1 MTLRECYEGIG
12 LNYEKVLS
20 CLLNENMMK
29 KFVIKFLDDKSF
41 QELKEGLA
49 AADGEK
55 AFRAA
60 HTLKGVCLNLGFDN
74 LYKVSAELTE
84 KLRGLDTTGSE
95 ELFEAVKTEYVKLT
109 DAIKQID

>member
-1 MTLRECYEGIG
+1 MTLRECYEKLGMP
-12 LNYEKVLS
+12 YEKVVS
-20 CLLNENMMK
+20 CLINENMK
-29 KFVIKFLDDKSF
+29 KRFVLKFLDDKSF
-41 QELKEGLA
+41 QELEQGLA

-84 KLRGLDTTGSE
+84 KLRGFDTTGAE
-95 ELFEAVKTEYVKLT
+95 VLFESVKAEYIKLT